1 MKRLVIIILIALVVL
16 AGAIY
21 FLDQYWIHRYDS
33 LIAREAAAHHIDP
46 DLVWSI
52 VYEETYFSPWKK
64 GRDGEIGL
72 MQVTPGVARDWA
84 AESGV
89 APMEQRTSMDTATF
103 LRDPERN
110 VQIGCWYLEK
120 ADQDYRNSP
129 GREAR
134 ILAFYNAGPSRAA
147 EWSRVMSGAPPL
159 TEQEFIARIDIA
171 STRAYVTSILDR
183 YHRVKSAKNA
193 APAQVG
199 MISSRAWIKETWPF
213 GGRNNFD
220 DRLWSRFTAP
230 SALLTTVSPSDTA
243 LHSTICA
250 LRKTK

>member
-1 MKRLVIIILIALVVL
+1 MRRLLIIILIAVVVL
-16 AGAIY
+16 AAGLY
-21 FLDQYWIHRYDS
+21 LLDQYWIHRYDP

-64 GRDGEIGL
+64 GRNGEIGL
-72 MQVTPGVARDWA
+72 MQVTPVVAREWA

-89 APMEQRTSMDTATF
+89 APLEQRTSMDTAAL

-120 ADQDYRNSP
+120 ADQDYRSSP

-134 ILAFYNAGPSRAA
+134 ILAAYNAGPSRAA
-147 EWSRVMSGAPPL
+147 EWSRVASGAPPL

-183 YHRVKSAKNA
+183 YHRVRSAKNA
-193 APAQVG
+193 GSARAGSSTSINSEAFKRAGIAVHNSRV
-199 MISSRAWIKETWPF
+199 ISWIVP
-213 GGRNNFD
+213 
-220 DRLWSRFTAP
+220 
-230 SALLTTVSPSDTA
+230 
-243 LHSTICA
+243 
-250 LRKTK
+250 

>member
-1 MKRLVIIILIALVVL
+1 MKRLIIIVLIGLLVL
-16 AGAIY
+16 AAALY
-21 FLDQYWIHRYDS
+21 TLDQYWIHRYDA
-33 LIAREAAAHHIDP
+33 LLAREAAMHHIDP

-64 GRDGEIGL
+64 GRNGEIGL
-72 MQVTPGVARDWA
+72 MQVTPVVAREWA

-89 APMEQRTSMDTATF
+89 APMEQRTSMDTATL

-134 ILAFYNAGPSRAA
+134 ILAAYNAGPSRAA
-147 EWSRVMSGAPPL
+147 EWSRVATGAPPL
-159 TEQEFIARIDIA
+159 TEQQFIARIDIA

-183 YHRVKSAKNA
+183 YHRVRSAKNA
-193 APAQVG
+193 ASASAGFVTPIVKLLA
-199 MISSRAWIKETWPF
+199 
-213 GGRNNFD
+213 GGRHGFGAEV
-220 DRLWSRFTAP
+220 R
-230 SALLTTVSPSDTA
+230 
-243 LHSTICA
+243 
-250 LRKTK
+250 